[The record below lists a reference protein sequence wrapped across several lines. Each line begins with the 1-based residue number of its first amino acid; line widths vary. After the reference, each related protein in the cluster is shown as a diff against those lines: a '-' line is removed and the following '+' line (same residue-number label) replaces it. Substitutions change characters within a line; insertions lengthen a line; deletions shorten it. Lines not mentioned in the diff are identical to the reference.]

1 MPGGRP
7 SKLTPRQLR
16 FVQLYNRLEN
26 ATEAAKQAGYS
37 AKTAYSQGQRLLKNV
52 EIAAAIQAAQEDI
65 QAILAAEVLAS
76 IRTLVQVRDD
86 GEAPAQV
93 RIMAARDLLDRALG
107 KATERIEQK
116 GNVQVTWSQMVNEA
130 RPFLRVVKGQHD

>member
-7 SKLTPRQLR
+7 SKLTHRQLR

-116 GNVQVTWSQMVNEA
+116 GNVQVTWSQLVNEA
-130 RPFLRVVKGQHD
+130 RPFLRVVKGHHD